1 MVETVEVATAVAAA
15 IEVDE
20 RATMSIEIAHANH
33 PPSPKSDCSLTARH
47 RIITYLHHL
56 FISSL
61 KSTCPVCC
69 SSFFIKKCYFLYRR
83 ASIHPLNMK
92 IWYLIILHW
101 LVHIYILFGKTA
113 AGSTIGNRPRENWN
127 RHFNGGYDADDDRTK
142 NGCVYVC
149 ESFSSCFCHETT
161 CAFCW
166 Q

>member
-69 SSFFIKKCYFLYRR
+69 SSFFIKKALLSFQKSPNPSLE
-83 ASIHPLNMK
+83 HENM
-92 IWYLIILHW
+92 IFNHSSLTRPHLH
-101 LVHIYILFGKTA
+101 LVRQDSGGI
-113 AGSTIGNRPRENWN
+113 NDREPP
-127 RHFNGGYDADDDRTK
+127 
-142 NGCVYVC
+142 
-149 ESFSSCFCHETT
+149 
-161 CAFCW
+161 
-166 Q
+166 